1 MAILGFS
8 RCQPSTELVSANLS
22 FSSITLSDCIVV
34 TCMRVQMSRHS
45 RCVYWNTVGM
55 IICEKALCSICIRY
69 YLRHLPFV
77 SLSVCVF
84 VSGMIQQVV
93 KVIDI
98 RPHRRRAWTVQ
109 SYLPGGAN
117 VHSNLIVL
125 AWAHSSPHPTRH
137 LDRFSRFAQLSAVGR
152 VISGPPL
159 FPFKIGKW
167 GFGPI

>member
-1 MAILGFS
+1 MQTFLF
-8 RCQPSTELVSANLS
+8 LVSHCQTVSL
-22 FSSITLSDCIVV
+22 LLV
-34 TCMRVQMSRHS
+34 
-45 RCVYWNTVGM
+45 CVYRCRGTVAVCTG
-55 IICEKALCSICIRY
+55 ILSVWLFAKKALCSICIRY

>member
-1 MAILGFS
+1 MAIFGFS

-22 FSSITLSDCIVV
+22 LSSITLSDCIVV

-55 IICEKALCSICIRY
+55 IICGKALCSICIRY

-93 KVIDI
+93 KVIDV

-109 SYLPGGAN
+109 SSVTRWRQCAFP
-117 VHSNLIVL
+117 SNCACLGPLESTSQMASRSVQPFCTAL
-125 AWAHSSPHPTRH
+125 GSRQSDQWAAA
-137 LDRFSRFAQLSAVGR
+137 F
-152 VISGPPL
+152 PL
-159 FPFKIGKW
+159 QNW
-167 GFGPI
+167 